1 MRRAMATL
9 GALADTTP
17 RAKGAVH
24 LDLSG
29 SIAEIVLDNPS
40 TRNALSLSMMSEL
53 ARCVIRL
60 SQWDGAAVL
69 VRSEGEVFCS
79 GGHLGELRRAIGSGK
94 PARQMSEAMTEVLN
108 GLRALPQV
116 SVCAVQGPALGGG
129 AELLT
134 ATDARVI
141 GPQATI
147 HFVQARLGIA
157 PGWGAT
163 ERLVGIVGPGRALRL
178 LAGAL
183 PISPAEAE
191 IMGLAD
197 AVVPDPVAGARAWL
211 EPLLDHPPQ
220 AIRAIKQQIHEPARH
235 AEIFAEVWGSAD
247 HVAALNRMRQAR

>member
-29 SIAEIVLDNPS
+29 PVAEIVLDNPS
-40 TRNALSLSMMSEL
+40 TRNALSLSMMAEL

-60 SQWDGAAVL
+60 SQWDGAAVML
-69 VRSEGEVFCS
+69 RSEGEVFCS
-79 GGHLGELRRAIGSGK
+79 GGHLRELRRAIGSSDK
-94 PARQMSEAMTEVLN
+94 ARQMCEAMTEVLN
-108 GLRALPQV
+108 GLLSLPQI

-141 GPQATI
+141 GAEATI
-147 HFVQARLGIA
+147 QFVQARLGIA

-163 ERLVGIVGPGRALRL
+163 ERLARIVGPHRALRL

-183 PISPAEAE
+183 PIAAPQAE
-191 IMGLAD
+191 ILGLAD
-197 AVVPDPVAGARAWL
+197 AVVPDPMAGARAWL
-211 EPLLDHPPQ
+211 EPFLDHPPQ
-220 AIRAIKQQIHEPARH
+220 AIRAIKQQLHHPSRH